1 MYKKN
6 NYFNLN
12 LFIRKN
18 KNKPLIQNINN
29 RTITYSQ
36 FYKRSLELYNFFDGI
51 GLKKEDKII
60 IKLDN
65 CIEYLHIYLSCLIGG
80 FVASPIDPKI
90 KDERY
95 SEIKKI
101 LNPQLIIEKKE
112 QIKFL
117 KSKKKNK

>member
-1 MYKKN
+1 MYEKN

-12 LFIRKN
+12 LFIKKN

-29 RTITYSQ
+29 RTITYGQ
-36 FYKRSLELYNFFDGI
+36 FYKKSLELYNFFNI
-51 GLKKEDKII
+51 MGLKKEDKII

-80 FVASPIDPKI
+80 FVACPIDPEI
-90 KDERY
+90 KNERY